1 MKFLSKKRIVALLLI
16 LAMLLAVPVPLASA
30 EKQPVGNTDG
40 IIHAGME
47 GWITDGVY
55 YIRSAAEPDFVW
67 SLHPDQ
73 SGAHQRKIVLD
84 GYSLGNTAQMFVIQR
99 DTSEEVVNGWEYRI
113 RSVETTAEN
122 AWVDVPDGE
131 VGRPLETYTN
141 GIIRNSQLYID
152 YEGDGTFTFRS
163 DTAGGNYVG
172 KSAEGDSHSYLA
184 VNTYGRDHMYN
195 RWILE
200 PATIP
205 LDSQYYTIK
214 TAVDENFV
222 LDVWGGS
229 TDYGAEV
236 GLYTSNNS
244 DSQQFYF
251 QPTSDGYF
259 TITSARSNRFVS
271 APIGYVD
278 ASTYRTVVQLGSY
291 GDGSV
296 PYESK
301 WSVIPNFDGTHS
313 LVNAYNGMY
322 LDLSAATA
330 SNNNMVGLWGPNGD
344 TAQKWVL
351 DSHDLVWGDFFN
363 RNSGIYADGFDTS
376 DTVSLPIKIFDYDND
391 GMLFDWSSSTST
403 GDGNHECFKGDGT
416 IWAMGNNN
424 GFTLVDA
431 SGSMRDTYGNY
442 YYSEPVGSGDLNANI
457 YRKDNNGVTDS
468 RELTGLGYELYQ
480 DMDPDGWMA
489 IGLLQSAYNAATRT
503 PLYKEEVVVYVADLL
518 QKSLSIPESG
528 DGSGRKVYHYNYV
541 MGEPN
546 AERYGVDESGNPI
559 DFAEWIRRHTKD
571 DLGNYVVGSY
581 ADTAAKNLIGSWE
594 QCSGNIETLTD
605 AAYFMLNNLFIAD
618 SYNEP
623 QSNYD
628 YLVLTKATS
637 SELGRDGYVFD
648 CGFTDRATPPL
659 EADPTLETKT
669 TSVIYDEAS
678 KTIRNTSAAGKSCV
692 FVDETNHTYNAI
704 YPMLPITDKNNQ
716 EQDTESPYW
725 MDPGVSEVG
734 LNGTD
739 TYENRNFNFAIQSNG
754 SFVYHEDDEL
764 FFDFAG
770 DDDVYLFING
780 ELVMDIGGAHTI
792 STALIELNEY
802 VQAARAEVAE
812 KGEDASSRAKALA
825 LVEGNSYSFDFYYL
839 ERHGTA
845 SNMRIFTN
853 FRVTDSSVE
862 PLKKAYQD
870 DMEVNYGGI
879 VDADKPVEYAFAL
892 KNTGNAARYCLSF
905 HDAAIGVNVSY
916 DNGLVVT
923 GEGVCDKNGG
933 TLDATDLVA
942 VFTDAN
948 GNVTTTTFA
957 SEQELKTYL
966 CTPAPSLQ
974 LGVGETV
981 ELRGIYY
988 RLSEEQIQ
996 KGGFKN
1002 VVSITSMPHS
1012 DGSGTPIEVSA
1023 TMQIFVPCEPR
1034 YYQWAGHELNVSTEK
1049 LISDLNEANANEN
1062 NPLYGKIYGTLTAEN
1077 LISVKTCLSSGME
1090 YTYENFTVDDGNN
1103 LHINYPV
1110 AGSYAPYLKVTYSN
1124 QYGTTSLLVN
1134 VLVNVFDVEDNYY
1147 VLDYGLNVDLT
1158 QDQLLYANDTLSIAG
1173 VSTKTRWEGLA
1184 SYEPTPSYGD
1194 NHITYTPAEGNKV
1207 AAQDGTFEMS
1217 NDTNRVTFKPT
1228 SFMEEESYCYLAVR
1242 VSDNSFEAGT
1252 KIGEVNINNEVEMYQ
1267 KITIVPASVVYYE
1280 DDFPAITYTYP
1291 DENKIQITGS
1301 SAGEFQS
1308 ADQSTP
1314 YGYDDDAYATD
1325 TNQTMSAGTLHAIQ
1339 IPENYTIT
1347 SAPVATFTFAGT
1359 GFELVSRTNA
1369 YDSASLV
1376 LKVKDEKGDTI
1387 KLIPVVTEFNND
1399 ADGENATDTEEVFQV
1414 PVIRVEDLDF
1424 GTYTVEIYGVPMF
1437 DYTKNPKE
1445 YITTYLYLDGI
1456 RIFDPVGGT
1465 DIPEEYYSDT
1475 EVHAERLEIR
1485 ELALKGKATFV
1496 TKNEDGI
1503 TLGTALST
1511 FTENRNNHIDGIA
1524 YEGNTV
1530 DSIDEYLMVGP
1541 NNEVYLKGK
1550 GNGIDTQQ
1558 ALVLYVNE
1566 DELLE
1571 TVSALQVAVRLIDDK
1586 GFYGE
1591 ENDSAIH
1598 THGQLY
1604 LGIAA
1609 EDGFAWRE
1617 IDADITS
1624 GTEQYYNVSF
1634 KDCPYIDGKGYQVVL
1649 CVNKGILSLTSIK
1662 NSGLIIS
1669 ENIGEACD
1677 LYYQGGF
1684 LVKPDD
1690 NGVAVAVNVEN
1701 YPDFRSLRAMMFT
1714 PIEEADPELPPEE
1727 MPTEPEV
1734 PEEPI
1739 VDESLKFKSA
1749 SLTLESDI
1757 AMNFYA
1763 RDTVLEGWENPYVVF
1778 AKAIYSFNGN
1788 ITGYE
1793 TEKVSSFVRKADYSG
1808 ALCHCFRFDGVK
1820 AYEMGSQVTATLYA
1834 YKDGVLYKG
1843 AVVDYS
1849 VFKYAS
1855 NMLKKTSD
1863 DALKTLLVDAL
1874 NYGAAAQTYFEY
1886 NQENLVN
1893 EDLTEE
1899 QAAFA
1904 TAQNP
1909 AVTSCTEV
1917 IKNEGATVSFKAVS
1931 LVLKDKVTFN
1941 YYLNLANYS
1950 GDIEDLELRIS
1961 YTNAYGEEDTAVIDG
1976 SDFAYKRYTDG
1987 NYYYVANF
1995 SELYAFQMREICSAE
2010 VYSKTTDTVISNTV
2024 LYSIE
2029 SYVASKTN
2037 SDQNAL
2043 VQLLWDMMKYGDAAE
2058 NYFKKN

>member
-16 LAMLLAVPVPLASA
+16 LSMLLAVPVPLVSA
-30 EKQPVGNTDG
+30 EKQPVGNTDAT
-40 IIHAGME
+40 HAGEE

-67 SLHPDQ
+67 SLDPDQ
-73 SGAHQRKIVLD
+73 PGVLHQRKIVLD
-84 GYSLGNTAQMFVIQR
+84 EYSFGNTAQMFVIQR
-99 DTSEEVVNGWEYRI
+99 DRSQESLYWEYRI
-113 RSVETTAEN
+113 RSVETTAED
-122 AWVDVPDGE
+122 AWVDVPGGV
-131 VGRPLETYTN
+131 VGNFLESFTGGYV
-141 GIIRNSQLYID
+141 GNSQLYID
-152 YEGDGTFTFRS
+152 YQGDGTFTFRS
-163 DTAGGNYVG
+163 DAAGGNYVG
-172 KSAEGDSHSYLA
+172 KSAQGDSHSYLA
-184 VNTYGRDHMYN
+184 VNTLGEGHVYN

-205 LDSQYYTIK
+205 LS
-214 TAVDENFV
+214 AVGYSVRASADENYT
-222 LDVWGGS
+222 LDLFYGS
-229 TDYGAEV
+229 HDYGAEI
-236 GLYTSNNS
+236 GLHS
-244 DSQQFYF
+244 DNGSSSQRFYF
-251 QPTSDGYF
+251 QPTSDGYY
-259 TITSARSNRFVS
+259 TITSEESGRFLS
-271 APIGYVD
+271 SPLGMLD
-278 ASTYRTVVQLGSY
+278 ASTYRSVVQLGSY
-291 GDGSV
+291 ADGSV

-301 WSVIPNFDGTHS
+301 WAVIPNIGGTYS
-313 LVNAYNGMY
+313 FVNVYNGMY
-322 LDLSAATA
+322 LDLSGGQLGDLKQ
-330 SNNNMVGLWGPNGD
+330 VGLWGPVWD
-344 TAQKWVL
+344 QPQRWVL
-351 DSHDLVWGDFFN
+351 RPTTLEYAEFFATDT
-363 RNSGIYADGFDTS
+363 GVYADSFDPNE
-376 DTVSLPIKIFDYDND
+376 TVSFPIKIYDYDND
-391 GMLFDWSSSTST
+391 GMLFEWAIVTDW
-403 GDGNHECFKGDGT
+403 GDENGELVDPSGN
-416 IWAMGNNN
+416 IWAMGTNN
-424 GFTLVDA
+424 GFSL
-431 SGSMRDTYGNY
+431 SGNSSFMHAGYANY
-442 YYSEPVGSGDLNANI
+442 YEIDTVGNTDLNGSI
-457 YRKDNNGVTDS
+457 YRNDNTLSDG
-468 RELTGLGYELYQ
+468 RLLTGLGYKLYQ
-480 DMDPDGWMA
+480 DIDAVGGTTH
-489 IGLLQSAYNAATRT
+489 GLLQNAYNSETRT
-503 PLYKEEVVVYVADLL
+503 PLYKQEVVDYVAHLL
-518 QKSLSIPESG
+518 ELSLRIPEGG
-528 DGSGRKVYHYNYV
+528 DGSGRWVHHYNYV
-541 MGEPN
+541 KGQED
-546 AERYGVDESGNPI
+546 AARYGTDENGNAL
-559 DFAEWIRRHTKD
+559 DFAQWIRRKTNLTK
-571 DLGNYVVGSY
+571 GSY
-581 ADTAAKNLIGSWE
+581 QEAVSKNLIGSWDE
-594 QCSGNIETLTD
+594 CSGKITTLYD
-605 AAYFMLNNLFIAD
+605 AAYFMLNSIFIAN

-637 SELGRDGYVFD
+637 TVSGKEGFVFD
-648 CGFTDRATPPL
+648 SGF
-659 EADPTLETKT
+659 ADNAKP
-669 TSVIYDEAS
+669 SRDNSAIAYDAEN
-678 KTIRNTSAAGKSCV
+678 KTIRNTSAAGKPGVC
-692 FVDETNHTYNAI
+692 FDTGRGFYNAVHA
-704 YPMLPITDKNNQ
+704 MLPITDKNNL
-716 EQDTESPYW
+716 ELDTESYYW
-725 MDPGVSEVG
+725 HDGGVSEVG
-734 LNGTD
+734 MNGTD
-739 TYENRNFNFAIQSNG
+739 TYEERNYNYVIQSNG
-754 SFVYHEDDEL
+754 SFVYHEDDAL

-780 ELVMDIGGAHTI
+780 ELVMDLGGAHTV
-792 STALIELNEY
+792 STVTVDLNEY
-802 VQAARAEVAE
+802 VMAARAEVAE
-812 KGEDASSRAKALA
+812 LGENASDRAKALA
-825 LVEGNSYSFDFYYL
+825 LVEGNSYDFDFYYM

-845 SNMRIFTN
+845 ANMRIFTN
-853 FRVTDSSVE
+853 IRVTDSTVE
-862 PLKKAYQD
+862 PIKKGYQD
-870 DMEVNYGGI
+870 GLEVNYGGI
-879 VDADKPVEYAFAL
+879 VDAKKPVEYAFGL
-892 KNTGNAARYCLSF
+892 KNVGNAARYCLSF
-905 HDAAIGVNVSY
+905 HDAAIGVNISY
-916 DNGLVVT
+916 QNGLLVSSDR
-923 GEGVCDKNGG
+923 VCDQNGDS
-933 TLDATDLVA
+933 LDATDLIG

-948 GNVTTTTFA
+948 GIVTTTTFA
-957 SEQELKTYL
+957 SEAELKAYL
-966 CTPAPSLQ
+966 SRQLAP
-974 LGVGETV
+974 GETV

-988 RLSEEQIQ
+988 RLSDEQIQ

-1002 VVSITSMPHS
+1002 VVSITSTPHS
-1012 DGSGTPIEVSA
+1012 DGSGAPIEVSA

-1034 YYQWAGHELNVSTEK
+1034 YYQWAGHELNVSIEK
-1049 LISDLNEANANEN
+1049 LIEDLNNANENEN
-1062 NPLYGKIYGTLTAEN
+1062 NPLYGKIYGTLTEEN
-1077 LISVKTCLSSGME
+1077 LISIKTCLSSGME
-1090 YTYENFTVDDGNN
+1090 YTYKNFTVDDVNN

-1110 AGSYAPYLKVTYSN
+1110 AGSYSPCLKVTYSN

-1134 VLVNVFDVEDNYY
+1134 VLVNVFDVEDNCY

-1173 VSTKTRWEGLA
+1173 VATNTSWEGLA
-1184 SYEPTPSYGD
+1184 SYEPTPSYGE
-1194 NHITYTPAEGNKV
+1194 NHITYTPTEGNKV
-1207 AAQDGTFEMS
+1207 VAQDGTFEMS

-1280 DDFPAITYTYP
+1280 DDFPAITYTSP
-1291 DENKIQITGS
+1291 GKNMIEVTGS
-1301 SAGEFQS
+1301 SAGKFQS
-1308 ADQSTP
+1308 ADQNTP
-1314 YGYDDDAYATD
+1314 YGYDGAYAQD
-1325 TNQTMSAGTLHAIQ
+1325 ENQTMSAGTLHTIQ
-1339 IPENYTIT
+1339 IPENYTIAN
-1347 SAPVATFTFAGT
+1347 APVANFTFAGT

-1376 LKVKDEKGDTI
+1376 LRVKDENDNTI
-1387 KLIPVVTEFNND
+1387 KIIPVVTEFNND
-1399 ADGENATDTEEVFQV
+1399 ADGENATDTEVVYQV
-1414 PVIRVEDLDF
+1414 PVIRVEDLAF

-1437 DYTKNPKE
+1437 DHTQDPKV
-1445 YITTYLYLDGI
+1445 YIPTYLYLDGI

-1475 EVHAERLEIR
+1475 EVYAEILEIR

-1496 TKNEDGI
+1496 TRNADGI

-1541 NNEVYLKGK
+1541 NNEVYLN
-1550 GNGIDTQQ
+1550 GNDTKQ

-1586 GFYGE
+1586 GFDGE

-1649 CVNKGILSLTSIK
+1649 CVNAGILSLTSIK

-1763 RDTVLEGWENPYVVF
+1763 RDTVLEGCENPYVVF
-1778 AKAIYSFNGN
+1778 TKAIYSSNGN

-1808 ALCHCFRFDGVK
+1808 VLCHCFRFDGVK

-1899 QAAFA
+1899 QAALA

-1909 AVTSCTEV
+1909 AVTSCTEL

-1941 YYLNLANYS
+1941 YYLNLANYN

-1976 SDFAYKRYTDG
+1976 SDFAYRRYTDG

-2010 VYSKTTDTVISNTV
+2010 VYSKTTDTVISSTV

>member
-1 MKFLSKKRIVALLLI
+1 MKFLSKKRIVALLLV
-16 LAMLLAVPVPLASA
+16 LAMLLAVPVPLVSA
-30 EKQPVGNTDG
+30 EKQPVGSTDA
-40 IIHAGME
+40 IHAGEE

-67 SLHPDQ
+67 SLDPDQ
-73 SGAHQRKIVLD
+73 PDVLNTRKIVLD
-84 GYSLGNTAQMFVIQR
+84 EYSLGNTAQMFVIQR
-99 DTSEEVVNGWEYRI
+99 DTSADGLYWEYRI
-113 RSVETTAEN
+113 RSVDTSVDN
-122 AWVDVPDGE
+122 AWVDVPGGV
-131 VGRPLETYTN
+131 VGNFLEIFAN
-141 GIIRNSQLYID
+141 GYIPNSQLYID
-152 YEGDGTFTFRS
+152 YKGDGTFTFRS
-163 DTAGGNYVG
+163 DTAGRNYVG

-184 VNTYGRDHMYN
+184 VNTYGEDHMYN

-205 LDSQYYTIK
+205 LDSQYYTIR
-214 TAVDENFV
+214 TAVNENFV
-222 LDVWGGS
+222 LDLWNLS
-229 TDYGAEV
+229 MDYGAEL
-236 GLYTSNNS
+236 GLYSSN
-244 DSQQFYF
+244 DGAWQHFYF

-259 TITSARSNRFVS
+259 TITSAHSNRFVS

-278 ASTYRTVVQLGSY
+278 ASTYHTVVQLGTY
-291 GDGSV
+291 ADGSV

-301 WSVIPNFDGTHS
+301 WSVIPNFDGTYS

-322 LDLSAATA
+322 LDLSGANAADD
-330 SNNNMVGLWGPNGD
+330 NMVGLWGPNGGD
-344 TAQKWVL
+344 AQKWVL
-351 DSHDLVWGDFFN
+351 ESADVKNGDFFN
-363 RNSGIYADGFDTS
+363 RDSGIYADSFDTS

-391 GMLFDWSSSTST
+391 GMLFEWAAALTT
-403 GDGNHECFKGDGT
+403 GDENHECFEEDGT
-416 IWAMGNNN
+416 IWAMGTNY
-424 GFTLVDA
+424 GFGLVDA
-431 SGSMRDTYGNY
+431 SSCMREGYANY
-442 YYSEPVGSGDLNANI
+442 YEIGPVGSEDLNANI
-457 YRKDNNGVTDS
+457 YRNVNSGLTDS
-468 RELTGLGYELYQ
+468 RALSGLGYELYQ
-480 DMDPDGWMA
+480 YMNPDDWMT
-489 IGLLQSAYNAATRT
+489 IGLLQGTYNAATRT
-503 PLYKEEVVVYVADLL
+503 PLYKEEAVSYVANLL
-518 QKSLSIPESG
+518 DKSLRISTGG
-528 DGSGRKVYHYNYV
+528 DGSGRWVNHYNYV

-546 AERYGVDESGNPI
+546 AERYGRDENGNAI
-559 DFAEWIRRHTKD
+559 DFAEWIRRKT
-571 DLGNYVVGSY
+571 NYNLGSY
-581 ADTAAKNLIGSWE
+581 EDTAAKNLIGSWD

-648 CGFTDRATPPL
+648 CGFTDRATP
-659 EADPTLETKT
+659 AWN
-669 TSVIYDEAS
+669 TSSVVYDEAS
-678 KTIRNTSAAGKSCV
+678 KTIRNTSAAGKACV
-692 FVDETNHTYNAI
+692 MYDVNHFGHNAVHA
-704 YPMLPITDKNNQ
+704 MLPITDKNNQ

-725 MDPGVSEVG
+725 LDNGVTVEG

-754 SFVYHEDDEL
+754 SFVYREDEEL

-812 KGEDASSRAKALA
+812 KGENASSRAKALA

-853 FRVTDSSVE
+853 IRVTDSSVE
-862 PLKKAYQD
+862 PIKKAYQD
-870 DMEVNYGGI
+870 DIEVNYGGI

-905 HDAAIGVNVSY
+905 DDAAIGVNVSY

-966 CTPAPSLQ
+966 CTPAPSLR

-988 RLSEEQIQ
+988 SLSEEQIQ

-1049 LISDLNEANANEN
+1049 LIEDLNEANVNED
-1062 NPLYGKIYGTLTAEN
+1062 NPLYGKIYGTLTAGN

-1124 QYGTTSLLVN
+1124 EYGTTSLLVN
-1134 VLVNVFDVEDNYY
+1134 VLVNVFDVEDSCY
-1147 VLDYGLNVDLT
+1147 VLDYGLSVDLT
-1158 QDQLLYANDTLSIAG
+1158 QDQPLYANDTLSIAG
-1173 VSTKTRWEGLA
+1173 VATNTSWEGLA
-1184 SYEPTPSYGD
+1184 SYTSTPSYGE

-1207 AAQDGTFEMS
+1207 VAQDGTFEMS

-1228 SFMEEESYCYLAVR
+1228 SFMEEENYCYLAVR
-1242 VSDNSFEAGT
+1242 VSDDSITAGT
-1252 KIGEVNINNEVEMYQ
+1252 QIGTVDINNEVEMYQ

-1280 DDFPAITYTYP
+1280 DDFPAITYTSP
-1291 DENKIQITGS
+1291 GENMIQVTGS

-1308 ADQSTP
+1308 ADQNTP
-1314 YGYDDDAYATD
+1314 YGYDDAYAQD
-1325 TNQTMSAGTLHAIQ
+1325 EDQTMSAGTLHTIQ
-1339 IPENYTIT
+1339 IPENYTST

-1369 YDSASLV
+1369 YDSASIV
-1376 LKVKDEKGDTI
+1376 LRVKDENDNILKI
-1387 KLIPVVTEFNND
+1387 IPVVTEFNND
-1399 ADGENATDTEEVFQV
+1399 ADGENATDTEVVYQV
-1414 PVIRVEDLDF
+1414 PVIRVEDLTF
-1424 GTYTVEIYGVPMF
+1424 GTYTVEIYGVPMY
-1437 DYTKNPKE
+1437 DHTQSPKV
-1445 YITTYLYLDGI
+1445 YIPTYLYLDGI
-1456 RIFDPVGGT
+1456 RIFDPAGGT

-1475 EVHAERLEIR
+1475 EVYAEILEIR
-1485 ELALKGKATFV
+1485 ELALDGKATFV
-1496 TKNEDGI
+1496 TRNEDGI

-1541 NNEVYLKGK
+1541 NNEVYL
-1550 GNGIDTQQ
+1550 NGIGTKQ

-1586 GFYGE
+1586 GFYGV
-1591 ENDSAIH
+1591 ENESAI
-1598 THGQLY
+1598 HGQLY

-1609 EDGFAWRE
+1609 ENGFAWQE

-1649 CVNKGILSLTSIK
+1649 CVNDGILSLTSIK

-1669 ENIGEACD
+1669 ANDGEACD
-1677 LYYQGGF
+1677 LHYQGGF
-1684 LVKPDD
+1684 LVTPDD
-1690 NGVAVAVNVEN
+1690 SGEAVVVNDDD
-1701 YPDFRSLRAMMFT
+1701 YPDFRSLREMMFT
-1714 PIEEADPELPPEE
+1714 PIEEADPELPPED

-1739 VDESLKFKSA
+1739 VDESLKFKSV

-1778 AKAIYSFNGN
+1778 TKAIYSSNGN

-1808 ALCHCFRFDGVK
+1808 VPCHCFRFDGVK

-1855 NMLKKTSD
+1855 NMLNKTSD

-1874 NYGAAAQTYFEY
+1874 NYGAAAQTYFAY

-1893 EDLTEE
+1893 EGLTEE

-1904 TAQNP
+1904 TVQNP
-1909 AVTSCTEV
+1909 TVTSCTEL

-1941 YYLNLANYS
+1941 YYLNLANYN

-1976 SDFAYKRYTDG
+1976 SDFVYKRYTDG

-2010 VYSKTTDTVISNTV
+2010 VYSKTTDTVISSTV

>member
-16 LAMLLAVPVPLASA
+16 LAMLLAVPVPLVSA

-67 SLHPDQ
+67 SLNPDQ
-73 SGAHQRKIVLD
+73 KDDGLNTRKIVLD
-84 GYSLGNTAQMFVIQR
+84 EYSFGNKEQMFVIQR

-113 RSVETTAEN
+113 RSVDTSVDN
-122 AWVDVPDGE
+122 AWVDVPGGV
-131 VGRPLETYTN
+131 VGNFLEIFAN
-141 GIIRNSQLYID
+141 GYVGNSQLYID

-172 KSAEGDSHSYLA
+172 KSAEGDSYSYLA
-184 VNTYGRDHMYN
+184 VNTNGRDNMYN

-205 LDSQYYTIK
+205 LDSQYYTIQ
-214 TAVDENFV
+214 TAVDTNYV
-222 LDVWGGS
+222 LDLWNLS
-229 TDYGAEV
+229 MDYGAEL
-236 GLYTSNNS
+236 GLYSSN
-244 DSQQFYF
+244 DGAWQHFYF

-259 TITSARSNRFVS
+259 TITSAHSNRFVS

-278 ASTYRTVVQLGSY
+278 ASTYHTVVQLGSY

-322 LDLSAATA
+322 LDLSGANAADD
-330 SNNNMVGLWGPNGD
+330 NMVGLWGPNGNI
-344 TAQKWVL
+344 AQKWVL
-351 DSHDLVWGDFFN
+351 KSDDLEPGDFFN
-363 RNSGIYADGFDTS
+363 RDSGIYADSFDTS

-391 GMLFDWSSSTST
+391 GMLFEWSSSPST
-403 GDGNHECFKGDGT
+403 GDADHYCDNEANGT
-416 IWAMGNNN
+416 RWAMGNNT
-424 GFTLVDA
+424 GFTLLDA
-431 SGSMRDTYGNY
+431 SGSMRKGYGNY
-442 YYSEPVGSGDLNANI
+442 YESVPVGSGDLNANI

-480 DMDPDGWMA
+480 DMGTDDWMS
-489 IGLLQSAYNAATRT
+489 IGLLQSTYNAATRT
-503 PLYKEEVVVYVADLL
+503 PLYKQAVVTYVANLL
-518 QKSLSIPESG
+518 KESLEIPVGG
-528 DGSGRKVYHYNYV
+528 DGSGDFVHHYNYV

-546 AERYGVDESGNPI
+546 AERYGRDESGNAL
-559 DFAEWIRRHTKD
+559 DFAEWIRRKTNYN
-571 DLGNYVVGSY
+571 LGTYD
-581 ADTAAKNLIGSWE
+581 DTAAKNLIGSWE
-594 QCSGNIETLTD
+594 QCKDKIETLHD

-623 QSNYD
+623 QSTYD

-637 SELGRDGYVFD
+637 SKLGRDGYVFD
-648 CGFTDRATPPL
+648 CGFTDCVTPPL
-659 EADPTLETKT
+659 EADPTLATETS
-669 TSVIYDEAS
+669 SVEYDKAS

-692 FVDETNHTYNAI
+692 FVHETIHSYNAI

-754 SFVYHEDDEL
+754 SFVYHEDEEL

-780 ELVMDIGGAHTI
+780 ELVMDIGGGHTI
-792 STALIELNEY
+792 ATALIELNEY

-812 KGEDASSRAKALA
+812 KGDEASPRAKALA
-825 LVEGNSYSFDFYYL
+825 LVEGNSYPIDFYYL

-845 SNMRIFTN
+845 ANMRIFTN
-853 FRVTDSSVE
+853 IRVTDSSVE
-862 PLKKAYQD
+862 PIKKAYQD
-870 DMEVNYGGI
+870 DIEVNYGGI
-879 VDADKPVEYAFAL
+879 VDADEPVEYAFAL

-905 HDAAIGVNVSY
+905 HDAAIGVDVSY

-923 GEGVCDKNGG
+923 GEGVCDKNRGE
-933 TLDATDLVA
+933 LDATDLVA

-966 CTPAPSLQ
+966 RTPAPSLR

-988 RLSEEQIQ
+988 SLSEEQIQ

-1002 VVSITSMPHS
+1002 VVSITSMPNS

-1049 LISDLNEANANEN
+1049 LIEDLNDANENEN
-1062 NPLYGKIYGTLTAEN
+1062 NPLYGKIYGTLTEEN

-1090 YTYENFTVDDGNN
+1090 HTYKDFTVDDGNN
-1103 LHINYPV
+1103 LHINYPA
-1110 AGSYAPYLKVTYSN
+1110 AGSYSPYLKVTYSN
-1124 QYGTTSLLVN
+1124 EYGTTSLLVN
-1134 VLVNVFDVEDNYY
+1134 VLVNVFDVKDSCY
-1147 VLDYGLNVDLT
+1147 VLDYGLAVDLT
-1158 QDQLLYANDTLSIAG
+1158 QDQPLYANDTLNIAG
-1173 VSTKTRWEGLA
+1173 VATNTSWEGLA
-1184 SYEPTPSYGD
+1184 SYTSTPSYGE
-1194 NHITYTPAEGNKV
+1194 NHITYTPAEGNTV
-1207 AAQDGTFEMS
+1207 IAQDGTFEMS
-1217 NDTNRVTFKPT
+1217 NDTSRVTFKPT

-1242 VSDNSFEAGT
+1242 VSDDSFEAGT
-1252 KIGEVNINNEVEMYQ
+1252 QIGTVDINNEVEMYQ

-1280 DDFPAITYTYP
+1280 DNFPAITYTYP
-1291 DENKIQITGS
+1291 DENEIEVTS
-1301 SAGEFQS
+1301 PSEGEFQQS

-1314 YGYDDDAYATD
+1314 YGYDKAYAED
-1325 TNQTMSAGTLHAIQ
+1325 TNQTMSAGTLHKIQ
-1339 IPENYTIT
+1339 IPENYTST
-1347 SAPVATFTFAGT
+1347 SPAVAKFTFAGT

-1376 LKVKDEKGDTI
+1376 LKVKDKTGITTI
-1387 KLIPVVTEFNND
+1387 KTIPVITEFNNN
-1399 ADGENATDTEEVFQV
+1399 ADGENATDTEEVYQV
-1414 PVIRVEDLDF
+1414 PVIRVEGLDF
-1424 GTYTVEIYGVPMF
+1424 DTYIVEIYGVPMF
-1437 DYTKNPKE
+1437 DYTQSPKE
-1445 YITTYLYLDGI
+1445 YIPTYLYLDGI

-1475 EVHAERLEIR
+1475 EVYAEILEIR
-1485 ELALKGKATFV
+1485 ELALKGMATFV
-1496 TKNEDGI
+1496 TKNDDSI

-1511 FTENRNNHIDGIA
+1511 FTENRNNVIDGEA

-1541 NNEVYLKGK
+1541 NNEVYL
-1550 GNGIDTQQ
+1550 NGIGTKQ

-1586 GFYGE
+1586 GFYGV

-1598 THGQLY
+1598 IHGQLY

-1609 EDGFAWRE
+1609 EDGFAWQE

-1649 CVNKGILSLTSIK
+1649 RVNSGILSLTSIK

-1669 ENIGEACD
+1669 ANNGEVCD
-1677 LYYQGGF
+1677 LHYQGGF
-1684 LVKPDD
+1684 LVTTDD
-1690 NGVAVAVNVEN
+1690 KGAAVVVNDDD

-1778 AKAIYSFNGN
+1778 TKAIYSSNGN

-1793 TEKVSSFVRKADYSG
+1793 TEKVSSFVRKADHSG
-1808 ALCHCFRFDGVK
+1808 VPCHCFRFDGVK

-1899 QAAFA
+1899 QAALA

-1909 AVTSCTEV
+1909 AVTSCTEL

-1941 YYLNLANYS
+1941 YYLNLANYN

-2010 VYSKTTDTVISNTV
+2010 VYSKTTDTVISSTV